1 MRNLL
6 TFLLVIPFIIFA
18 DSDCQPSIWGP
29 DDEIGAANMISNE
42 NTLEA
47 VKLIKKGMSHGL
59 GIVIEPGMPAF
70 DEEIFGPVFSIIQ
83 ANNDKEAIFYIYNIS
98 IVNG

>member
-6 TFLLVIPFIIFA
+6 TFILVVPFIIFA

-47 VKLIKKGMSHGL
+47 VKLIKLSLIH
-59 GIVIEPGMPAF
+59 I
-70 DEEIFGPVFSIIQ
+70 
-83 ANNDKEAIFYIYNIS
+83 
-98 IVNG
+98 

>member
-6 TFLLVIPFIIFA
+6 TFILAIPIIIFA

-47 VKLIKKGMSHGL
+47 VKLIKKGMQHGL
-59 GIVIEPGMPAF
+59 GIVIEPGLPAF
-70 DEEIFGPVFSIIQ
+70 AARSTELQVHQPNQHFGRDTTSDIGQDI
-83 ANNDKEAIFYIYNIS
+83 N
-98 IVNG
+98 

>member
-6 TFLLVIPFIIFA
+6 TFILAIPFIIFA

-47 VKLIKKGMSHGL
+47 VKLISLFSSKKKIKNL
-59 GIVIEPGMPAF
+59 KYIKIN
-70 DEEIFGPVFSIIQ
+70 SI
-83 ANNDKEAIFYIYNIS
+83 Y
-98 IVNG
+98 